1 MLGLT
6 MLVTWAGSMHDRFGP
21 QPPEASGARGPVAAD
36 RAAAGERLRA
46 LAALPL
52 AARRDEVA
60 QRSPDATTCL
70 LADLFGY
77 GATCEDPWRVHEDAG
92 LLADVLEGIGAALV
106 VGQDPRGNDV
116 RRMTQM
122 LAAQTHLM
130 RGIAADATG
139 HRAEAHRHFSLAAH
153 PGAARVDGVAFAL
166 GTAGAALTDDGTDR
180 ASLADVP
187 APARDV
193 LGPLE
198 EMCGHELTGLRRALT
213 VRCAAYDVVATV
225 AEGGDHTEGSR
236 EAVLKRWLERWGPGA
251 DAELWIAW
259 TTEFFRG
266 LARAGNEDEARGGAG
281 SGGGG
286 GLGDRCGEGD
296 GSGLGDGRRES
307 DGCGLGDGRWESGGR
322 GEGGGSGLGDGRGL
336 GDRCGEGDGSELGDG
351 CGESDGRGLGGGRRE
366 SVGRGE
372 GGGSGLGDGCGESD
386 ECGENDGHGLGEGRG
401 EGGGSGLGDGRRESD
416 GRGLGGGGGEGGE
429 GLLAWAALGDRVLAA
444 GPGRPGFRWTLA
456 RHLRAQGATAR
467 EIRVLT
473 ALVADDPAD
482 VPAVRS
488 LANAYAGSNR
498 LDEAVALLRSRISDP
513 PVPDDEPFVELIVL
527 LLTARL
533 RPEAAEWD
541 EELARITGG
550 RHITDVL
557 PTTGNAPA
565 PAAPPPVHALFR
577 DGTLLLDPDSVGV
590 PPGEVAAQ
598 LWAAMIAGSPDGA
611 DRLKQLAEEEPGL
624 AAKVAKV
631 LGVPLVTRAQRE
643 ASELIGQGEHH
654 FHRGEYTDAATYY
667 QRALDADP
675 ESSLALLML
684 GDVHFVRR
692 ETGLARVYFQ
702 ESLAVEETPMAWRFL
717 GDTFRDTLDGTQEAR
732 RCYARALALDP
743 GYGGARQALEA
754 LPPPA
759 VVPDPAPATG
769 EATAKPP
776 AAEPPA
782 PARFGAPY
790 GGPIGLPLSGPAAGT
805 GIKDTL
811 PAELEAAVREREPVL
826 GELLAAAGDDG
837 RFDAWLRAEGA
848 DHWADAL
855 DTLRMTVFQWAA
867 KAGDF
872 ERSLL
877 LARRGVQ
884 IAEHLDRQ
892 WPAGDPEEPGRA
904 RLLADALKQAAGVLD
919 AMGRYSEA
927 YDLLCQTERWLVTDE
942 HERERTG
949 RDPWLDYGQFSGL
962 DHWTELYRDLARVAR
977 RCGDA
982 AAAEEYQRRLDEIT
996 ADVPDSDH
1004 ERIVSLVELA
1014 LAWHELGE
1022 RERAL
1027 SWFHETL
1034 PLAEREALRSPV
1046 PIALAIV
1053 HHHLGVV
1060 LGEQGFPR
1068 MALHHLAEARERDSG
1083 NADRLAQDWLATA
1096 AVLRRRPDLG
1106 HAVLAYEQVLHLSGV
1121 PGQRGDPLFW
1131 APRSEPTATRGR
1143 RVLSAERAWPA
1154 ILPMARAAWEHGEPY
1169 TATDVLELGVE
1180 LADLVR
1186 AAEPNPERRGHLQDG
1201 RAEAYELL
1209 TRYRLQRAE
1218 SEARRAAEAGPA
1230 TDGSDR
1236 PDRDPGHHIAAAF
1249 TASERLRARSLL
1261 DAMSTA
1267 RLRAPDGVPP
1277 DLLADEAALIAERAA
1292 LAAAPAVDWKRH
1304 YDLTARLDA
1313 LWRRLAGYGPPAE
1326 EYVGVRRAT
1335 VMDPAAVS
1343 RELAGQR
1350 TVVASYA
1357 LLDTGEIALFTL
1369 GGDGDE
1375 GPVRVTPVDADG
1387 AAVLR
1392 FIGDNLGSAGRVREM
1407 AEDMPGLFHRVLDPL
1422 VAPLA
1427 ALTRPEDTVV
1437 ICPTGALHHVPFHAL
1452 SPDGSGALIDRNAVA
1467 YLPTVSLLRTLTHR
1481 APVAGGGA
1489 VVLGD
1494 PGGDLPHARDEAL
1507 ALGGRLGCAPLLGEG
1522 ATRERVLRALPGAEV
1537 FHAACHASFDA
1548 ADPLSSGLVL
1558 ADGVLTARDILR
1570 QDWHGVRLAVL
1581 SACETGLGRTSR
1593 TDETLGLSWSLLYAG
1608 VRSLVMSLW
1617 RVPDATTAALM
1628 GDFHDL
1634 TAAGEAPGAALRTA
1648 MLAARD
1654 RPGGGRL
1661 ESWAAFCLLGD
1672 WRAPHPDPRT
1682 ATRGS
1687 TPC

>member
-6 MLVTWAGSMHDRFGP
+6 MLVTWAGSMRDRFGP
-21 QPPEASGARGPVAAD
+21 RPPEVPGAGGAAPVTAD
-36 RAAAGERLRA
+36 RAAAEERLRA

-60 QRSPDATTCL
+60 RRSADATTSL
-70 LADLFGY
+70 LADLFAY
-77 GATCEDPWRVHEDAG
+77 GASCEDPRRVRDDAG
-92 LLADVLEGIGAALV
+92 LLADVLEGVVAALS
-106 VGQDPRGNDV
+106 VGQDPRRNDV
-116 RRMTQM
+116 RRVAQM
-122 LAAQTHLM
+122 LAAQTHLV
-130 RGIAADATG
+130 RGIAADAIG

-166 GTAGAALTDDGTDR
+166 GTAGAALTDEEADR

-187 APARDV
+187 APAREV

-225 AEGGDHTEGSR
+225 AGDGDHAEGSR
-236 EAVLKRWLERWGPGA
+236 EAVLKRWLEQWGPGA
-251 DAELWIAW
+251 EVELWIAW
-259 TTEFFRG
+259 TGEFVRRS
-266 LARAGNEDEARGGAG
+266 AAAESAGGDGHGDDDG
-281 SGGGG
+281 DGGGG
-286 GLGDRCGEGD
+286 GDGGASPGRSGEGD
-296 GSGLGDGRRES
+296 EA
-307 DGCGLGDGRWESGGR
+307 
-322 GEGGGSGLGDGRGL
+322 
-336 GDRCGEGDGSELGDG
+336 
-351 CGESDGRGLGGGRRE
+351 
-366 SVGRGE
+366 
-372 GGGSGLGDGCGESD
+372 
-386 ECGENDGHGLGEGRG
+386 
-401 EGGGSGLGDGRRESD
+401 
-416 GRGLGGGGGEGGE
+416 
-429 GLLAWAALGDRVLAA
+429 LLEWAALGDRALADC
-444 GPGRPGFRWTLA
+444 PEPPRFRWTLA
-456 RHLRAQGATAR
+456 HHLRAQGATAR

-473 ALVADDPAD
+473 ALVDDDPAD
-482 VPAVRS
+482 LQAVRS
-488 LANAYAGSNR
+488 LANAYAGSDR

-527 LLTARL
+527 LLATRL
-533 RPEAAEWD
+533 RPEAAQWD

-550 RHITDVL
+550 RRITDVL

-565 PAAPPPVHALFR
+565 PTARPPVHAVFQ
-577 DGTLLLDPDSVGV
+577 DGKLLIDRNSAGV

-598 LWAAMIAGSPDGA
+598 FWAAMIAGSPDGP
-611 DRLKQLAEEEPGL
+611 DQLKRLGEEEPGL
-624 AAKVAKV
+624 AAKVAK
-631 LGVPLVTRAQRE
+631 LLDVPLVTRAQRE

-654 FHRGEYTDAATYY
+654 FHRGEYADAATYY

-717 GDTFRDTLDGTQEAR
+717 GDTFRDALDGTEEAR
-732 RCYARALALDP
+732 RCYERALALDP

-754 LPPPA
+754 LPPRT
-759 VVPDPAPATG
+759 VVPAPAPATG
-769 EATAKPP
+769 EAAAHPPTGAPSTAEAGEPEARETDP
-776 AAEPPA
+776 SQALPRAAEPHA

-790 GGPIGLPLSGPAAGT
+790 GGPIGLPVSGPAAGT
-805 GIKDTL
+805 GIKATL
-811 PAELEAAVREREPVL
+811 PAELEAAVRDREPVL
-826 GELLAAAGDDG
+826 GELLAAAGDDD
-837 RFDAWLRAEGA
+837 RFEAWLRAEGA
-848 DHWADAL
+848 DHWAGAL

-892 WPAGDPEEPGRA
+892 WPTGDPEEPGRA

-919 AMGRYSEA
+919 DMGRYSEA
-927 YDLLCQTERWLVTDE
+927 YDLLRQTERWLVTDE

-949 RDPWLDYGQFSGL
+949 RDPWLDYGQFSSL
-962 DHWTELYRDLARVAR
+962 DHWAELYRDLARVAR

-982 AAAEEYQRRLDEIT
+982 AAAEEYQARLDEIT

-1014 LAWHELGE
+1014 VAWHELGE

-1027 SWFHETL
+1027 SRFHEAL

-1046 PIALAIV
+1046 PVALATV
-1053 HHHLGVV
+1053 HHYLGVV

-1068 MALHHLAEARERDSG
+1068 MALHHLAEARERNSG

-1096 AVLRRRPDLG
+1096 AVLRRWPDLG

-1131 APRSEPTATRGR
+1131 APRGEPTATRGH

-1154 ILPMARAAWEHGEPY
+1154 ILPMAHAAWEYGERY

-1218 SEARRAAEAGPA
+1218 SEARRDAEPSTDRSARPEPPGRPRQGPG
-1230 TDGSDR
+1230 D
-1236 PDRDPGHHIAAAF
+1236 HIAAAF

-1261 DAMSTA
+1261 DAMSA
-1267 RLRAPDGVPP
+1267 AQLRAPAGVPP
-1277 DLLADEAALIAERAA
+1277 ALLADEAALIAERAA
-1292 LAAAPAVDWKRH
+1292 VAAAPAVDWKRH
-1304 YDLTARLDA
+1304 YDVTARLDA

-1335 VMDPAAVS
+1335 VMDPGAVS

-1369 GGDGDE
+1369 GGDGE
-1375 GPVRVTPVDADG
+1375 AGPVRVTPVDADG

-1392 FIGDNLGSAGRVREM
+1392 FVGDNLGSAGCVREM

-1467 YLPTVSLLRTLTHR
+1467 YLPTVSLLRTLTLR
-1481 APVAGGGA
+1481 QALGSARAGETPFAPVAGGGA

-1507 ALGGRLGCAPLLGEG
+1507 ALGARLGCAPLLGAG
-1522 ATRERVLRALPGAEV
+1522 ATRERVLRGLPGAEV

-1548 ADPLSSGLVL
+1548 VDPLSSGLVL

-1672 WRAPHPDPRT
+1672 WRAPRPAPRT

>member
-6 MLVTWAGSMHDRFGP
+6 MLVTWARSMHDRFGP
-21 QPPEASGARGPVAAD
+21 RPPETQGAQGPVVAD

-60 QRSPDATTCL
+60 RRSPAATTGL

-77 GATCEDPWRVHEDAG
+77 GATCEDPRRVPEEAG

-106 VGQDPRGNDV
+106 VGQALPGNGV
-116 RRMTQM
+116 RRMARM
-122 LAAQTHLM
+122 LAAQTHLV

-139 HRAEAHRHFSLAAH
+139 HRAEAHHHFSLAAH
-153 PGAARVDGVAFAL
+153 PDAAPLDGVAFAL
-166 GTAGAALTDDGTDR
+166 GTVGAALTDDGTDR
-180 ASLADVP
+180 FP

-198 EMCGHELTGLRRALT
+198 EMCGYELTGLRRALT

-225 AEGGDHTEGSR
+225 AGGGDPTEGSR
-236 EAVLKRWLERWGPGA
+236 EAVLKRWPQQWGPDA
-251 DAELWIAW
+251 DVELWIAW
-259 TTEFFRG
+259 MAEF
-266 LARAGNEDEARGGAG
+266 ARRSAEAEA
-281 SGGGG
+281 
-286 GLGDRCGEGD
+286 
-296 GSGLGDGRRES
+296 
-307 DGCGLGDGRWESGGR
+307 
-322 GEGGGSGLGDGRGL
+322 GDGRG
-336 GDRCGEGDGSELGDG
+336 GGDGRGQGQERGQGHGCEQGQERGQGDG
-351 CGESDGRGLGGGRRE
+351 RGESDGRE
-366 SVGRGE
+366 QS
-372 GGGSGLGDGCGESD
+372 
-386 ECGENDGHGLGEGRG
+386 
-401 EGGGSGLGDGRRESD
+401 
-416 GRGLGGGGGEGGE
+416 
-429 GLLAWAALGDRVLAA
+429 
-444 GPGRPGFRWTLA
+444 
-456 RHLRAQGATAR
+456 Q
-467 EIRVLT
+467 
-473 ALVADDPAD
+473 
-482 VPAVRS
+482 
-488 LANAYAGSNR
+488 
-498 LDEAVALLRSRISDP
+498 
-513 PVPDDEPFVELIVL
+513 VPDDEPFVELIAL

-533 RPEAAEWD
+533 RPEAAKWD
-541 EELARITGG
+541 EELALVTGG
-550 RHITDVL
+550 RDLTDVL

-565 PAAPPPVHALFR
+565 APPPAHPPLR
-577 DGTLLLDPDSVGV
+577 DGKPFLDPDG
-590 PPGEVAAQ
+590 GEVAAQ
-598 LWAAMIAGSPDGA
+598 LWAAMVAGSPDGA
-611 DRLKQLAEEEPGL
+611 VRLKQLAEEEPGL
-624 AAKVAKV
+624 AATVAKV
-631 LGVPLVTRAQRE
+631 LGVDLVTRAQRE

-654 FHRGEYTDAATYY
+654 FHRGEYADAATYY

-684 GDVHFVRR
+684 GDVHFVRG
-692 ETGLARVYFQ
+692 EKGLARAYFQ

-717 GDTFRDTLDGTQEAR
+717 GDTYRDTLDGTEEAR

-743 GYGGARQALEA
+743 GCGGARQALEA

-759 VVPDPAPATG
+759 VVPAPAPATD
-769 EATAKPP
+769 EAVATPP
-776 AAEPPA
+776 AAEPHA
-782 PARFGAPY
+782 
-790 GGPIGLPLSGPAAGT
+790 
-805 GIKDTL
+805 
-811 PAELEAAVREREPVL
+811 PAELEATVRDREPAL
-826 GELLAAAGDDG
+826 GELLAAAGDDD

-848 DHWADAL
+848 DHWAGAL
-855 DTLRMTVFQWAA
+855 DTLRMTVSQWAA

-892 WPAGDPEEPGRA
+892 WPTGDPEEPGRA

-927 YDLLCQTERWLVTDE
+927 YDLLRQTERWLVTDE

-949 RDPWLDYGQFSGL
+949 RGPWLDHGRCGGL

-977 RCGDA
+977 RRGDA
-982 AAAEEYQRRLDEIT
+982 AAADEYQRRLDEIT

-1014 LAWHELGE
+1014 VAWHELGE

-1027 SWFHETL
+1027 SRFHEAL
-1034 PLAEREALRSPV
+1034 RLAEREAPRSPV
-1046 PIALAIV
+1046 PIALATV
-1053 HHHLGVV
+1053 HHSLGVV

-1068 MALHHLAEARERDSG
+1068 MALHHLAEARGRDSG
-1083 NADRLAQDWLATA
+1083 DADRLAQDWLATA
-1096 AVLRRRPDLG
+1096 AVLRRHPDLG

-1121 PGQRGDPLFW
+1121 PGQQGDPLFW
-1131 APRSEPTATRGR
+1131 ASGSEPTATRGW

-1154 ILPMARAAWEHGEPY
+1154 ILPMARAAWEHGEQH

-1180 LADLVR
+1180 LADLVC
-1186 AAEPNPERRGHLQDG
+1186 AAEPHPERRGHLQDA

-1218 SEARRAAEAGPA
+1218 SEARRTADAEPA
-1230 TDGSDR
+1230 TDGPHR
-1236 PDRDPGHHIAAAF
+1236 PDPGHHIAAAF

-1267 RLRAPDGVPP
+1267 QLRAPDGVPP
-1277 DLLADEAALIAERAA
+1277 ALLADEAALIAERAA

-1304 YDLTARLDA
+1304 DDLTARLDA
-1313 LWRRLAGYGPPAE
+1313 LWRRLAGYGPHAE

-1335 VMDPAAVS
+1335 VMDPGAVS
-1343 RELAGQR
+1343 RELAGAR

-1369 GGDGDE
+1369 GGDGAE

-1387 AAVLR
+1387 TAVLR
-1392 FIGDNLGSAGRVREM
+1392 FIGDHLSSAGRVREM
-1407 AEDMPGLFHRVLDPL
+1407 AEDTPGLFHRVLDPL

-1437 ICPTGALHHVPFHAL
+1437 ICPTGALHRVPFHAL
-1452 SPDGSGALIDRNAVA
+1452 RPDGSGALIDRNAVA
-1467 YLPTVSLLRTLTHR
+1467 YLPTVSLLRTLTLPR
-1481 APVAGGGA
+1481 ALGSALAGETPFVPVAGTGA

-1494 PGGDLPHARDEAL
+1494 PGGDLPHARAEAL
-1507 ALGGRLGCAPLLGEG
+1507 ALGERLGCAPLLGEG

-1537 FHAACHASFDA
+1537 FHAACHASFA
-1548 ADPLSSGLVL
+1548 ATDPLACGLVL

-1570 QDWHGVRLAVL
+1570 RDWHGVRLAVL
-1581 SACETGLGRTSR
+1581 SACETGRGRASR
-1593 TDETLGLSWSLLYAG
+1593 TDETLGLSWSLLHAG

-1648 MLAARD
+1648 LLAARD

-1661 ESWAAFCLLGD
+1661 ESWAAFRLLGD
-1672 WRAPHPDPRT
+1672 WRAPHPGPRT
-1682 ATRGS
+1682 APRGS
-1687 TPC
+1687 APG